1 MLPKLLN
8 QPFESLSKLEH
19 EAIALLKGLWGV
31 EINRLFESLVLLI
44 NDVKAVV
51 TAVRNFDDDTFA
63 KKLEEIAR
71 KEVPN
76 FQLGKLDGT
85 LAVIFEDNVDTM
97 DDPFADL
104 DHDTVGETS

>member
-1 MLPKLLN
+1 MVKVEMLPKLLN

-51 TAVRNFDDDTFA
+51 TAVRNFDDDDTFA
-63 KKLEEIAR
+63 NKLEEIAR
-71 KEVPN
+71 HPMPN

-85 LAVIFEDNVDTM
+85 LAVIFETNVDKVN
-97 DDPFADL
+97 
-104 DHDTVGETS
+104 DHLQI